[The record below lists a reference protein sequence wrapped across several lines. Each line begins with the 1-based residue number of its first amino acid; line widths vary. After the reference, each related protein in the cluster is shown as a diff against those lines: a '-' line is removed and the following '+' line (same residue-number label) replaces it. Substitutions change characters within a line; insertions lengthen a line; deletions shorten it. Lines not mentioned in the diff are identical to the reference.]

1 MDPNGG
7 RGLAMAAAALDVAAS
22 AAKRPRVGNVL
33 GLAYAAFVYAFFYI
47 PIVVIILFA
56 FSGREIP
63 ALPLETFTTRWFHEA
78 LQDEELVTSLWSST
92 WIAMATAVLA
102 TAIGMPAAMVLAWR
116 PFRGKAVVFGLILSP
131 IIIPQMV
138 IGISLLLLFR
148 YSPQLLGAIGIVIA
162 HTTLTLCFSVMIFYS
177 RLLGFRRSLIEAAMD
192 LGASEPRVLFEVI
205 LPLTTPAILAV
216 MLLTFTESFGEFI
229 VAWFVAGFEETL
241 PIAIWTSLRFGL
253 SPKIN
258 AIATLIIIVSI
269 ALSAFAQFWILRQ
282 TRTQATQAPP

>member
-1 MDPNGG
+1 
-7 RGLAMAAAALDVAAS
+7 MATAALANGRPAPRAAG
-22 AAKRPRVGNVL
+22 AARGL
-33 GLAYAAFVYAFFYI
+33 GLAYVVLVYAFFYI
-47 PIVVIILFA
+47 PIIVIILFA
-56 FSGREIP
+56 FGDRQIP
-63 ALPLETFTTRWFHEA
+63 ALPLDRLTTRWFYQA
-78 LQDEELVTSLWSST
+78 LSDQELVHSLWSST
-92 WIAMATAVLA
+92 WIALVTAILA
-102 TAIGMPAAMVLAWR
+102 TALGMPAAMVLAWR

-148 YSPQLLGAIGIVIA
+148 YSPQLLGAVGVVIA

-192 LGASEPRVLFEVI
+192 LGATEARVFFEII
-205 LPLTTPAILAV
+205 LPLAAPAILAV

-269 ALSAFAQFWILRQ
+269 TLSALAQFWILRQ
-282 TRTQATQAPP
+282 TRSQSRPTRA

>member
-1 MDPNGG
+1 MTDSALPAARPAGAG
-7 RGLAMAAAALDVAAS
+7 RIFGLTY
-22 AAKRPRVGNVL
+22 VGL
-33 GLAYAAFVYAFFYI
+33 VYAFFYI

-63 ALPLETFTTRWFHEA
+63 SLPLERLTTRWFDEA
-78 LQDEELVTSLWSST
+78 LNDRQLVASLWSST
-92 WIAMATAVLA
+92 WIALLTAVIS

-116 PFRGKAVVFGLILSP
+116 PFRGKAVIFGLILSP

-148 YSPQLLGAIGIVIA
+148 YSPQLLGTIGIVIA

-192 LGASEPRVLFEVI
+192 LGASEARVFFEVI

-258 AIATLIIIVSI
+258 AIATLIMIVSI
-269 ALSAFAQFWILRQ
+269 TLSAFAQFWILRQ
-282 TRTQATQAPP
+282 TRGKAAESRS

>member
-1 MDPNGG
+1 MASVTALPD
-7 RGLAMAAAALDVAAS
+7 RTLAAA
-22 AAKRPRVGNVL
+22 RPAGSGRVF
-33 GLAYAAFVYAFFYI
+33 GLAYVSLVYAFFYI

-56 FSGREIP
+56 FSGRSIP
-63 ALPLETFTTRWFHEA
+63 ALPLEHFTTRWFHEA
-78 LQDEELVTSLWSST
+78 LDDRQLVASLWSST
-92 WIAMATAVLA
+92 WIALLTAVMA

-116 PFRGKAVVFGLILSP
+116 PFRGKAIIFGLILSP

-138 IGISLLLLFR
+138 VGISLLLLFR
-148 YSPQLLGAIGIVIA
+148 YSPQLLGTIGIVIA

-192 LGASEPRVLFEVI
+192 LGASEPRVFFEVI

-258 AIATLIIIVSI
+258 AIATLIMIVSI
-269 ALSAFAQFWILRQ
+269 TLSAFAQFWILRQ
-282 TRTQATQAPP
+282 TRGKPAQPRP